1 MSSPA
6 PCWPGAIEG
15 RPVQAAI
22 PWLITLAALAT
33 AAVLV
38 AGIVNM
44 FRRDHDPRRAN
55 RLMRWRVGLQAAAVT
70 LLVALLVF
78 VGR

>member
-1 MSSPA
+1 MK
-6 PCWPGAIEG
+6 
-15 RPVQAAI
+15 AAI
-22 PWLITLAALAT
+22 PWLISIAALAT
-33 AAVLV
+33 LGVLV

-44 FRRDHDPRRAN
+44 FRKNQDPRRAN

-70 LLVALLVF
+70 LLVALLIF

>member
-1 MSSPA
+1 MK
-6 PCWPGAIEG
+6 
-15 RPVQAAI
+15 AAI

-55 RLMRWRVGLQAAAVT
+55 RLMRWRVGLQAAAVM
-70 LLVALLVF
+70 LLVALLIF